1 MGVVIDTGL
10 AAPAAA
16 NDDAAR
22 EKAAAAPRVER
33 TASRVL
39 PRLLMAPAVATLM
52 LWMLVPLVMTIYF
65 SFIRYNL
72 MQPEAIGF
80 IGLGNYE
87 FFVTDPSFATAIMN
101 TLLLIGSVIAITV
114 VGGVALAL
122 LIDEPFPGR
131 GIVRVLLISPFF
143 VMPTVNAL
151 LWKHMM
157 MNPIYGVLADLWRF
171 FGAEPVDFMTD
182 WPLGSVIVMVA
193 WQWLPFAT
201 LIFMTALQSMNR
213 EELEAARMDGAH
225 YLQQLRYLVLPHLG
239 RSIAVVIMIEMI
251 FLMSVFAEIFTTTG
265 GGPGDA
271 STNVAF
277 LIFKQALLN
286 FDAGVASAGALFAVL
301 LANIAAVFLIRL
313 IGKNLD

>member
-1 MGVVIDTGL
+1 VKQPAATLPLAGV
-10 AAPAAA
+10 AEASAPAAA
-16 NDDAAR
+16 PS
-22 EKAAAAPRVER
+22 AP
-33 TASRVL
+33 SRLL
-39 PRLLMAPAVATLM
+39 PRMLMAPAVVTLF
-52 LWMLVPLVMTIYF
+52 LWMIVPLVMTIYF
-65 SFIRYNL
+65 SLIRYNL
-72 MQPEAIGF
+72 MQPGEHGF
-80 IGLGNYE
+80 IGLENYE
-87 FFVTDPSFATAIMN
+87 FFVTDPSFGTAVLN
-101 TLLLIGSVIAITV
+101 TLYLIGSVIAITV
-114 VGGVALAL
+114 IGGVGLAL
-122 LIDEPFPGR
+122 LIDAPFPGR
-131 GIVRVLLISPFF
+131 GLVRVLLISPFF

-201 LIFMTALQSMNR
+201 LIFMTSLQSMNR
-213 EELEAARMDGAH
+213 EELEAARMDGANP
-225 YLQQLRYLVLPHLG
+225 LQQLRYLVIPHLG
-239 RSIAVVIMIEMI
+239 RAIAVVIMIEMI